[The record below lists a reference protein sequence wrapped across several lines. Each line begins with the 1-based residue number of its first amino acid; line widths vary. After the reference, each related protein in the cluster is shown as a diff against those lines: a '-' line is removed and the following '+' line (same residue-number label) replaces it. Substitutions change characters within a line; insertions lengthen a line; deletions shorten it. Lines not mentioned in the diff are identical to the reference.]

1 MRNNS
6 FKQESENKVG
16 GQAAGKQKSHKN
28 EFSRTCKY
36 ELWWQRFNKVRRLFY
51 LGVFFNI
58 DEYLCSDVFHQQQP
72 KWVCFIC
79 LNIQQII

>member
-1 MRNNS
+1 MRNNF

-36 ELWWQRFNKVRRLFY
+36 ELWWQRFNKVRRLFFP
-51 LGVFFNI
+51 GCFFLTLMSIFVVMFSINNNPN
-58 DEYLCSDVFHQQQP
+58 EFALFA
-72 KWVCFIC
+72 
-79 LNIQQII
+79 